1 MMAKVKKPPR
11 PITELADRLEA
22 VREELLTIQRSIE
35 KIEQQQEAG
44 QPNKPK

>member
-1 MMAKVKKPPR
+1 MTAKVKKPPR
-11 PITELADRLEA
+11 PITELADRLDA

-35 KIEQQQEAG
+35 KIEQQETP